1 MTHKNWGFLQYNWCK
16 SHRLWEKWLAT
27 IVRPICMIMQIHL
40 CIEREIHQYI
50 TYYIIHIHIIHTDT
64 YTIMINYVSPHQQS
78 SGVWTKYNSDGNEP
92 AVGWTNQKYSDF
104 TKKRGGEKDRE
115 GAKTWG
121 VLDGHNMFLYMM
133 SVHVSDIP
141 KFFGAESPRSLF
153 KMPRF
158 PWGTCHGKPAFGQP
172 F

>member
-1 MTHKNWGFLQYNWCK
+1 MYPHTSNHQGYEPSRILMGTSQRWG
-16 SHRLWEKWLAT
+16 E
-27 IVRPICMIMQIHL
+27 PIRNIQISQ
-40 CIEREIHQYI
+40 R
-50 TYYIIHIHIIHTDT
+50 
-64 YTIMINYVSPHQQS
+64 
-78 SGVWTKYNSDGNEP
+78 K
-92 AVGWTNQKYSDF
+92 
-104 TKKRGGEKDRE
+104 GGEKDRE

-158 PWGTCHGKPAFGQP
+158 P
-172 F
+172 